1 MKIHLKEDHYIS
13 PPENTV
19 GLSVCQNPDAFGLEF
34 TSTINNI
41 KVQIDEEPFENVSN
55 VRIGFFNTCAEEVL
69 AALTEF
75 VKTRYINNSK
85 RGN

>member
-1 MKIHLKEDHYIS
+1 MSVFIRPLHYIS

-19 GLSVCQNPDAFGLEF
+19 GVSVCQNPDAFGLEF
-34 TSTINNI
+34 ASTINNI